1 MNTHTGSVPPSG
13 RIDRRQTARQLL
25 RTELEKLPDAERE
38 VVERFIAR
46 RHVARDIA
54 KQAHHDRTLG
64 ERNADRV
71 AEIGG
76 SWSFII
82 GFALVLLAWIVLNS
96 VLLHGGFDPYPYILL
111 NLCLSCLAAIQAP
124 VIMMS
129 QNRQAAVDR
138 LRAQNDYEVNIK
150 SELEILQVH
159 EKLNQLREQDWAT
172 LVEQQNRQIAMLQQL
187 LERAGGLPPDA
198 PARSS
203 VQTTRPRYPGDD
215 A

>member
-1 MNTHTGSVPPSG
+1 MNIHAGTTPPHG

-25 RTELEKLPDAERE
+25 QTELEKLPDAERE
-38 VVERFIAR
+38 VVERFIAK
-46 RHVARDIA
+46 RHVARDIV
-54 KQAHHDRTLG
+54 KQADRDRSLG
-64 ERNADRV
+64 ERIADRV
-71 AEIGG
+71 AEVGG

-82 GFALVLLAWIVLNS
+82 SFGVCLLLWIVLNS
-96 VLLHGGFDPYPYILL
+96 VVLGGGFDPYPYILL

-159 EKLNQLREQDWAT
+159 ETLNQLREQDWAT
-172 LVEQQNRQIAMLQQL
+172 LVDLQNRQIAMLQQL
-187 LERAGGLPPDA
+187 LERAGGLPPDV
-198 PARSS
+198 S
-203 VQTTRPRYPGDD
+203 VR
-215 A
+215 

>member
-1 MNTHTGSVPPSG
+1 MNTHVGTMPPRG

-25 RTELEKLPDAERE
+25 QTELEKLPDAERE
-38 VVERFIAR
+38 VVERFIAK
-46 RHVARDIA
+46 RHVARDIV
-54 KQAHHDRTLG
+54 KQADRDRTLG
-64 ERNADRV
+64 ERIADRV

-82 GFALVLLAWIVLNS
+82 GFGLVLLAWIALNS
-96 VLLHGGFDPYPYILL
+96 LVLAHAFDPYPYILL

-172 LVEQQNRQIAMLQQL
+172 LVELQNRQIAMLQQL
-187 LERAGGLPPDA
+187 LERGGTPPPATPA
-198 PARSS
+198 P
-203 VQTTRPRYPGDD
+203 
-215 A
+215 